1 MRIDEIIQAQVNA
14 YNERNLAKMMTFF
27 AADIELFDFADSEP
41 MVKGITAVEKL
52 YKSAFEHSPDLHAE
66 ILNRIVFDD
75 KVIDLESVITHE
87 GVAATEVVVIYEFAN
102 SLISKVYFHSEKEIE
117 ANSGGAVGCQ
127 VIEIRGKT
135 QLRFLPDDRIQL

>member
-102 SLISKVYFHSEKEIE
+102 SLISKVYF
-117 ANSGGAVGCQ
+117 
-127 VIEIRGKT
+127 
-135 QLRFLPDDRIQL
+135 IQKRK